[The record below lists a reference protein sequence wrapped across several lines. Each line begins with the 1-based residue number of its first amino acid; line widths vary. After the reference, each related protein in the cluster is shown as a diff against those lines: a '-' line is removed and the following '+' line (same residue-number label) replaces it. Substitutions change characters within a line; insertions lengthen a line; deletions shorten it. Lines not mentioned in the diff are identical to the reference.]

1 MKIFVFCFFFE
12 LWTIFSLDSLIWVE
26 IISSNDSLTVLLSVF
41 LTESSY
47 LTILLSL
54 FKQASTLYTLHKK
67 WSFPLRICSVNVT
80 KSVGNCVFGHIYW
93 RNRYWKTFFVC
104 SDNDDWRANFSMI
117 LFSPLYFRYVK
128 IIIEMTLPVS
138 INKS

>member
-1 MKIFVFCFFFE
+1 MKILVFCFFFE
-12 LWTIFSLDSLIWVE
+12 LWTNFSVDSLIWVE
-26 IISSNDSLTVLLSVF
+26 IISSNDSLTVLLSVI
-41 LTESSY
+41 LSESSY

-67 WSFPLRICSVNVT
+67 WSFPLRITSVNVT

-117 LFSPLYFRYVK
+117 LFSPLYTRYVK
-128 IIIEMTLPVS
+128 IIIEMTLAVF